1 MLNILSYD
9 QLSHP
14 QRRLVHHLIRT
25 NPSPPSSFSYPPTEH
40 QQWTIWN
47 EECVQATLG
56 FHVFEHSVQLLN
68 ASYTDLQAFQRL
80 AHYVHSQ
87 ALLFSPRHI
96 DVQIIPP
103 YDFGFVTTW
112 NALGYCLSSE
122 QFRLIGLTHDRP
134 ASVQFKPLSSRNR
147 HLFLTI
153 RNDAI
158 RYSEFLFPYDAA
170 HLDYL
175 IDQGVLPYLVYDKK
189 TIVGTILMEQ
199 HKQVVRLL
207 EIACL
212 PQLKNQGYGR
222 RILDTFQTKLH
233 KKNILSFEV
242 YCCSTHQEALRL
254 YQPTAFCDIQ
264 IFSNWH
270 RYSSEAVSLV
280 T

>member
-9 QLSHP
+9 QLSHSK
-14 QRRLVHHLIRT
+14 RRLVHRLLRT

-47 EECVQATLG
+47 EDCVQATLG

-87 ALLFSPRHI
+87 ALSFSPRHI

-112 NALGYCLSSE
+112 NTLGYCLSSE

-222 RILDTFQTKLH
+222 RILDTFQTKLF

-270 RYSSEAVSLV
+270 RYSSEPVSLV

>member
-1 MLNILSYD
+1 VLNILSYD

-14 QRRLVHHLIRT
+14 QRRLVHHLLRT

-68 ASYTDLQAFQRL
+68 ASYIDLQAFQRL

-270 RYSSEAVSLV
+270 RYSSEPVSLV

>member
-1 MLNILSYD
+1 MNILSYD

-14 QRRLVHHLIRT
+14 QRRLVHHLLRT

-270 RYSSEAVSLV
+270 RYSSEPVSLV

>member
-1 MLNILSYD
+1 VLNILSYD

-270 RYSSEAVSLV
+270 RYSSEPVSLV

>member
-14 QRRLVHHLIRT
+14 QRRLVHHLLRT

>member
-14 QRRLVHHLIRT
+14 QRRLVHHLLRT
-25 NPSPPSSFSYPPTEH
+25 NPSPPSSFSYPPTEN

-270 RYSSEAVSLV
+270 RYSSEPVSLV

>member
-270 RYSSEAVSLV
+270 RYSSEPVSLV

>member
-14 QRRLVHHLIRT
+14 QRRLVHHLLRT

-270 RYSSEAVSLV
+270 RYSSEPVSLV

>member
-1 MLNILSYD
+1 VLNILSYD

-14 QRRLVHHLIRT
+14 QRRLVHHLLRT

-270 RYSSEAVSLV
+270 RYSSEPVSLV

>member
-14 QRRLVHHLIRT
+14 QRRLVHHLLRT

-270 RYSSEAVSLV
+270 RYSSETVSLV

>member
-1 MLNILSYD
+1 VLNILSYD

-14 QRRLVHHLIRT
+14 QRRLVHHLLRT